1 MKTLIVDIK
10 RNALDDGPGI
20 RTLIFFKGCPLSCVW
35 CQNPETKKAGQEL
48 SFTKEDCS
56 ECTICMSH
64 CKKGA
69 INFSNQYRID
79 RDICDLCGKCIE
91 VCPNQAYKY
100 VGKEYDIK
108 ELAELILRDKVF
120 YDNTGGGV
128 TLSGGEPTFH
138 MEYLNAL
145 LKELK
150 NYGIHICIETSGYYN
165 NEKFIELV
173 LPFLDLIY
181 FDLKIYDSNLHEKY
195 CNVPNELILSNFEY
209 LIKNESI
216 ELLPRIPLIPKITL
230 KEENLRSWI
239 QYFKSLNIDK
249 VWLLPYNPLWL
260 SKSEKIGLEPEY
272 NHSEWLTIDTK
283 RKIKSLFREN
293 NIKINDF

>member
-56 ECTICMSH
+56 ECKICMSH
-64 CKKGA
+64 CEKGA

-79 RDICDLCGKCIE
+79 RDITNEFRIDRSKCNLCGKCIE

-150 NYGIHICIETSGYYN
+150 NYGIHVCIETSGYYN
-165 NEKFIELV
+165 NEKLTF
-173 LPFLDLIY
+173 
-181 FDLKIYDSNLHEKY
+181 
-195 CNVPNELILSNFEY
+195 FE
-209 LIKNESI
+209 S
-216 ELLPRIPLIPKITL
+216 T
-230 KEENLRSWI
+230 
-239 QYFKSLNIDK
+239 
-249 VWLLPYNPLWL
+249 
-260 SKSEKIGLEPEY
+260 
-272 NHSEWLTIDTK
+272 
-283 RKIKSLFREN
+283 
-293 NIKINDF
+293 